1 MCSPISSVLLVLCC
15 LLLGSYV
22 AVFCVVTC
30 RRMQRRDHFV
40 ATQPLESNA
49 PLRHAINRTISRR
62 IATPIGTFQLTEE
75 DSRRKTGLHVL
86 HNNYL

>member
-1 MCSPISSVLLVLCC
+1 MCSPISGVLLVLCC

-30 RRMQRRDHFV
+30 RRMQRRDYFV

-49 PLRHAINRTISRR
+49 PLRHAFNRTEHKSSRTNLFR
-62 IATPIGTFQLTEE
+62 PCRLCERGTTPL
-75 DSRRKTGLHVL
+75 DTGVRQ
-86 HNNYL
+86 